1 MEHVYFE
8 RNVITNPLL
17 EFVRELKTSHIDLM
31 EQIYNEEDLKNI
43 QKISSIIKLV
53 KSKIKIIFCINIIV
67 KIIRK

>member
-43 QKISSIIKLV
+43 QYMIHIIK
-53 KSKIKIIFCINIIV
+53 KKKIK
-67 KIIRK
+67 R